1 VATEHIASQ
10 GKIVKMTEA
19 RQAAGLASA
28 LDVAQAKIVYYSTQA
43 SLPGLESS
51 IHTTINSLATLLGVY
66 PDEIYKKLEIAK
78 PLPEYQRIVPVGVP
92 ADLLRRRP
100 DVVQAEYE
108 VAGYAAAVGIAKKDF
123 LPTLAIN
130 GTIGTTAHKGDEL
143 FKNQSLTYSIAPT
156 LTWTLF
162 DGLARRANLISAREQ
177 YQIGVENYNLTV
189 MTAVQEV
196 DNAYSSYL
204 SSLKSIDVLNQLVD
218 QSRKAL
224 ALSVDLYKSDLK
236 PFSDVVSAQMSL
248 LENQN
253 SLVTSQG
260 QALTSLIA
268 LYEALGGGWNANQ
281 IN

>member
-1 VATEHIASQ
+1 
-10 GKIVKMTEA
+10 
-19 RQAAGLASA
+19 
-28 LDVAQAKIVYYSTQA
+28 
-43 SLPGLESS
+43 
-51 IHTTINSLATLLGVY
+51 
-66 PDEIYKKLEIAK
+66 
-78 PLPEYQRIVPVGVP
+78 
-92 ADLLRRRP
+92 
-100 DVVQAEYE
+100 
-108 VAGYAAAVGIAKKDF
+108 
-123 LPTLAIN
+123 
-130 GTIGTTAHKGDEL
+130 
-143 FKNQSLTYSIAPT
+143 
-156 LTWTLF
+156 
-162 DGLARRANLISAREQ
+162 
-177 YQIGVENYNLTV
+177 